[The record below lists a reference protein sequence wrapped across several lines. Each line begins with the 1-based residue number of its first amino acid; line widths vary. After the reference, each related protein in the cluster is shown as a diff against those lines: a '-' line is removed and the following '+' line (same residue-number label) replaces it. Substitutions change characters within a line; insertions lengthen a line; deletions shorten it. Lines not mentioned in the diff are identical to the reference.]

1 MKLVIFDCDGTLVD
15 SEFLCNL
22 ALEHQLAEL
31 GVKSDANALLA
42 KYRGGKLATIMSSL
56 ETQFSISLPAS
67 FEVDYRLKVSK
78 LFDGHL
84 VANDGVKD
92 VLASL
97 TIPFCIASSAPRAK
111 IERALNVTGLSEF
124 FEENI
129 FSSYDV
135 GSWKPEPDL
144 FLHAAQTMGVEP
156 DECFVVE
163 DSELGLQAANQA
175 KMKSIYYAPGVT
187 ELNQL
192 ASVQIGHM
200 SELLDI
206 IET

>member
-56 ETQFSISLPAS
+56 ETQFSISLPVS
-67 FEVDYRLKVSK
+67 FEADYRLKVNN
-78 LFDGHL
+78 LFDEHL
-84 VANDGVKD
+84 VANDGVRE
-92 VLASL
+92 VLESL
-97 TIPFCIASSAPRAK
+97 SIPFCIASSAPMAK

-124 FEENI
+124 FEGNI
-129 FSSYDV
+129 FSSYEV

-144 FLHAAQTMGVEP
+144 FLHAAQAMGIESH
-156 DECFVVE
+156 ECCVVE
-163 DSELGLQAANQA
+163 DSVLGLQAANRA

-187 ELNQL
+187 EQNQL
-192 ASVQIGHM
+192 GSIQIRHM
-200 SELLDI
+200 SEL
-206 IET
+206 IENIR